1 MKKTVSAFQIAS
13 AYAGTVIGAGFAS
26 GQEVLR
32 FFCAHGLWGIL
43 GIMVSSALFFFI
55 GYAVLAIGHR
65 LKAQS
70 HVQVVRFTNGAF
82 LGAFIDVLITV
93 FLFGGLSAMIAGAG
107 AAFEE
112 QLLVHPLWGA
122 FLLALLAL
130 LTVLAGTRGVIRANS
145 WLVPGLIAAML
156 AVCAVSLLRNPVTP
170 QDIDAM
176 TELEGATP
184 NWLLS
189 AVNYASYN
197 IVVCIGVLAPMGA
210 AAADKKTLLRG
221 ALTGAAA
228 LGAALCAIYLCVLTH
243 ITKNGARQL
252 PMAAAAAGISGVV
265 GAIFVAVLLAAVYTT
280 AVGNLFALSQRM
292 TLALPKKLFIA
303 LAACLA
309 LLAGQFGFSNLVRF
323 LYPAVGYGGMAF
335 FAGVAWLFI
344 ARRSKLSGP
353 P

>member
-1 MKKTVSAFQIAS
+1 VKKSVSAFQIAS
-13 AYAGTVIGAGFAS
+13 AYVGTVIGAGFAS

-32 FFCAHGLWGIL
+32 FFCAHGLWGVF
-43 GIMVSSALFFFI
+43 GIMISTALFFLI
-55 GYAVLAIGHR
+55 GYAILTIGHR
-65 LKAQS
+65 IKAQS
-70 HVQVVRFTNGAF
+70 HVQVVRFTNGRL
-82 LGAFIDVLITV
+82 LGAFIDVLITI

-107 AAFEE
+107 AAFDE
-112 QLLVHPLWGA
+112 QLSVHPMWGA
-122 FLLALLAL
+122 FMLALLAL
-130 LTVLAGTRGVIRANS
+130 LTVIAGTRGVIRANS

-156 AVCAVSLLRNPVTP
+156 AVCIASLIRNPVSP

-176 TELEGATP
+176 IELEGATP
-184 NWLLS
+184 HWLLS

-210 AAADKKTLLRG
+210 AAADRKALLRG
-221 ALTGAAA
+221 ALMGAAA
-228 LGAALCAIYLCVLTH
+228 LGAALLAIYLCVLTH
-243 ITKNGARQL
+243 ITENGAKQL

-265 GAIFVAVLLAAVYTT
+265 GAVFVAVLLAAVYTT

-292 TLALPKKLFIA
+292 TLALPKKLFIV

-335 FAGVAWLFI
+335 FAGVAWVWI
-344 ARRSKLSGP
+344 ARRRRLVGP